1 MDSTPFFPP
10 LCGFCHV
17 VVVYVI
23 VVVLLVVVHN
33 RMPVD
38 VEMQLLA
45 YANVTLGLNP
55 ASLPYVRTLQAGC
68 PDPE

>member
-1 MDSTPFFPP
+1 V
-10 LCGFCHV
+10 LV
-17 VVVYVI
+17 VVV
-23 VVVLLVVVHN
+23 VVAHN